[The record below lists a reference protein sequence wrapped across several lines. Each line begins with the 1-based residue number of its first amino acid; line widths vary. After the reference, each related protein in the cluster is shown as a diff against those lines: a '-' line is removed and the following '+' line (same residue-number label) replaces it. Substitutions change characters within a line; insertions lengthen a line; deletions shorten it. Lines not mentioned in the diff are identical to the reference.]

1 MYHTL
6 IMLDP
11 FLNQRADFIE
21 GATVE
26 ILPTVASRHVKTK
39 LGYTNIRTH
48 VQIIIALKLI
58 SKRRP
63 SIIIMLK

>member
-26 ILPTVASRHVKTK
+26 ILPTAASRHIKTK